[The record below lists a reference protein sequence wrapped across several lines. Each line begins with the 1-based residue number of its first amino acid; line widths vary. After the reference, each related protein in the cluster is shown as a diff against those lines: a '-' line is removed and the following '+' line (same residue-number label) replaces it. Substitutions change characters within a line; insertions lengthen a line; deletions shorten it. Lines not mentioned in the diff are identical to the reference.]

1 MSADIVDMCVAGAGD
16 WRDTITLPAKGNVTI
31 RWAADDYKGKS
42 VAHCHD
48 LTHADTGMVLNFQIV

>member
-1 MSADIVDMCVAGAGD
+1 
-16 WRDTITLPAKGNVTI
+16 VTI